1 MKKFLG
7 IVVLGSLLYSCSD
20 STWVLEKC
28 ADENYVEYLGKDIK
42 KLKRMS
48 LKEKIKSVEN
58 YVAIL
63 CVTIP
68 PRGHMLYVAQ
78 RIRNY

>member
-1 MKKFLG
+1 MKKLLG
-7 IVVLGSLLYSCSD
+7 ILVLGSLLYSCSD

-28 ADENYVEYLGKDIK
+28 ADENYVKYLGKDTK
-42 KLKRMS
+42 KLKGMS

-63 CVTIP
+63 EMC
-68 PRGHMLYVAQ
+68 AKE
-78 RIRNY
+78 

>member
-28 ADENYVEYLGKDIK
+28 ADENYVKYLGKDIK

-48 LKEKIKSVEN
+48 LKEKIK
-58 YVAIL
+58 IL
-63 CVTIP
+63 HNFL
-68 PRGHMLYVAQ
+68 RL
-78 RIRNY
+78 